1 LRFLWA
7 WLRCF
12 QRSSDSSARW
22 LAGRP
27 ALAALLGAVGGPL
40 SFAAGARMGAV
51 GVGPTPALT
60 WGVLAL
66 EYALATPLL
75 LLLAPHARPL
85 APPLIPGTRE
95 R

>member
-1 LRFLWA
+1 
-7 WLRCF
+7 
-12 QRSSDSSARW
+12 
-22 LAGRP
+22 
-27 ALAALLGAVGGPL
+27 
-40 SFAAGARMGAV
+40 
-51 GVGPTPALT
+51 
-60 WGVLAL
+60 VLAL